1 MKYARAGWRHRGV
14 TMIVTLI
21 FLMLASLLGIAAIT
35 STKWQILMA
44 RNAQQKTTSFA
55 RSENARVAAE
65 NRVQQLS
72 RAAFPSGQG
81 LYDSTI
87 NAPPDVTNKEFWQV
101 SANFVAVGA
110 TSGYVIEHLGYKSI
124 TLDDRT
130 TSGESHVY
138 RLTTHG
144 VGDDGTTET
153 IAQCL
158 YLED

>member
-1 MKYARAGWRHRGV
+1 MKTAHARLKHRGV

-21 FLMLASLLGIAAIT
+21 FLMLASLLGVAAIS
-35 STKWQILMA
+35 STKWEILMA
-44 RNAQQKTTSFA
+44 RNTQQKTTSFA
-55 RSENARVAAE
+55 RAENARVAAE

-72 RAAFPSGQG
+72 RTAFPSGQG
-81 LYDSTI
+81 LYDTMI
-87 NAPPDVTNKEFWQV
+87 NAPPDVANKEFWRV
-101 SANFVAVGA
+101 AANFVPVDA
-110 TSGYVIEHLGYKSI
+110 TSGYVIEHLGYKNI
-124 TLDDRT
+124 TLDDRAT
-130 TSGESHVY
+130 ASESHVY